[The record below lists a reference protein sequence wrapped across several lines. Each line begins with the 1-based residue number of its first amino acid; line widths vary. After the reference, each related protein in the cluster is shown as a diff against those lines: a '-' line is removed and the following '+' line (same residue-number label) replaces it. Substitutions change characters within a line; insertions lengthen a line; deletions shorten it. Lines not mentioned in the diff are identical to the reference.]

1 MSKDGDYKIVY
12 KGPIFDI
19 HEFHK
24 IQEQA
29 KVSISQ
35 AD

>member
-1 MSKDGDYKIVY
+1 MIKDGDYEIVY

>member
-1 MSKDGDYKIVY
+1 MNKDENHDIVF